1 MQMIKYICNNSKR
14 IPLMGDNIS
23 ANKIAQLPSVKG
35 QIGKTGILE
44 LLRGTKQDVK
54 GWKVIEDRAPDRA
67 NKIGVEFVGSGKIRQ
82 RKPMAIYVKP
92 CKDKGL
98 TGRES
103 GDFKR
108 FLLAVYRGAN
118 NNPAG
123 VEYGTLAGELE
134 GWSRNIVS
142 VYANRARA
150 LGYVTTSRES
160 GKLGKGA

>member
-1 MQMIKYICNNSKR
+1 MEMIKYICNNSKR

-23 ANKIAQLPSVKG
+23 ANKIAALPQVKG

-44 LLRGTKQDVK
+44 LLRGDKKQVK
-54 GWKVIEDRAPDRA
+54 GWQVIEDRAPDRA

-82 RKPMAIYVKP
+82 RKPMKIYVKP

-108 FLLAVYRGAN
+108 FLLAVYKGAN
-118 NNPAG
+118 NNPTG
-123 VEYGTLAGELE
+123 VEYNALASEFYNLLDG
-134 GWSRNIVS
+134 
-142 VYANRARA
+142 
-150 LGYVTTSRES
+150 
-160 GKLGKGA
+160 

>member
-1 MQMIKYICNNSKR
+1 MQMIKYMVNDSKR
-14 IPLMGDNIS
+14 VPLLGEQS
-23 ANKIAQLPSVKG
+23 ANKLARLPQLKG
-35 QIGKTGILE
+35 SIGKTGILE
-44 LLRGTKQDVK
+44 LLRGDKKNVK
-54 GWKVIEDRAPDRA
+54 GWQVIEDRAPDRA

-82 RKPMAIYVKP
+82 RKPMQIYVRP

-98 TGRES
+98 TGREG

-108 FLLAVYRGAN
+108 FLLAVYKGAN

-123 VEYGTLAGELE
+123 VEYNALASELE

-160 GKLGKGA
+160 GKLGKVA